1 MEPAGFR
8 IITSLKVVI
17 TNSKVVITNIK
28 VVITILL
35 LKFFFLLMA
44 PIELRSLTTNV
55 NVSLGKQ
62 HDRLN
67 YLRTTKKCDQQ

>member
-35 LKFFFLLMA
+35 LKFFFTHGPNRA
-44 PIELRSLTTNV
+44 S
-55 NVSLGKQ
+55 
-62 HDRLN
+62 
-67 YLRTTKKCDQQ
+67 

>member
-35 LKFFFLLMA
+35 FMA
-44 PIELRSLTTNV
+44 PIELRSFKISV
-55 NVSLGKQ
+55 FRSQ
-62 HDRLN
+62 I
-67 YLRTTKKCDQQ
+67 

>member
-17 TNSKVVITNIK
+17 TSNSKVVITNIK

-35 LKFFFLLMA
+35 LNFFFTHG
-44 PIELRSLTTNV
+44 PN
-55 NVSLGKQ
+55 
-62 HDRLN
+62 
-67 YLRTTKKCDQQ
+67 RTSYYAYRVRKVLIKNFSNNSHCLYFSD

>member
-8 IITSLKVVI
+8 II

-35 LKFFFLLMA
+35 LKFFFFTHGPNRASYMMDV
-44 PIELRSLTTNV
+44 TTER
-55 NVSLGKQ
+55 K
-62 HDRLN
+62 
-67 YLRTTKKCDQQ
+67 T